1 MSTEDKTVVEYD
13 RLSLIREIEE
23 LKATLTHYETEVV
36 PYAERQLT
44 ALREEYANKYNLS
57 DEQKAV
63 MLDRLQGVNTEEAMQ
78 AKAQEVA
85 VQLKVEYKPKYV
97 EPMAILPRSA
107 PRQIISNEELG
118 RNLAQKVLQKGKPQ
132 QTGKVVNKID
142 MSQMPAPAPA
152 PVTQTQFNSR
162 NSAGILQRW
171 RKKVFGNKV
180 TVNSTQGRTYG
191 R

>member
-1 MSTEDKTVVEYD
+1 MSTEDKTAVEYD

-23 LKATLTHYETEVV
+23 LKATLTRYETEVL

-63 MLDRLQGVNTEEAMQ
+63 MLDRLQGVNTEESMQ

-85 VQLKVEYKPKYV
+85 VQLKAEGKPLYGEAKLAY
-97 EPMAILPRSA
+97 MPRTER
-107 PRQIISNEELG
+107 RQIISNEQLG
-118 RNLAQKVLQKGKPQ
+118 RNLAQKVLQKDKPK
-132 QTGKVVNKID
+132 QTGKVVSRID
-142 MSQMPAPAPA
+142 MSQMPAPA
-152 PVTQTQFNSR
+152 PVTQTQFNSK
-162 NSAGILQRW
+162 NSASILQRW

-180 TVNSTQGRTYG
+180 TVNSTQGKTYG

>member
-1 MSTEDKTVVEYD
+1 MSADKGYLE
-13 RLSLIREIEE
+13 LIREIEE

-63 MLDRLQGVNTEEAMQ
+63 MLDRLQGINTEESIQ

-85 VQLKVEYKPKYV
+85 VQLKAEGKPLYAD
-97 EPMAILPRSA
+97 PTPFRNSSA
-107 PRQIISNEELG
+107 PRQSVSNEELG
-118 RNLAQKVLQKGKPQ
+118 RNLAQKALQKDKPK

-142 MSQMPAPAPA
+142 MSQMPAPAP
-152 PVTQTQFNSR
+152 VTQTQFNSK
-162 NSAGILQRW
+162 NSASILQRW
-171 RKKVFGNKV
+171 RKKVFGSKT
-180 TVNSTQGRTYG
+180 TVNSTQGKTYG

>member
-1 MSTEDKTVVEYD
+1 MSTEDKTAVEYD

-63 MLDRLQGVNTEEAMQ
+63 MLDRLQAVNTEEAMQ

-85 VQLKVEYKPKYV
+85 VQLKVEGKPLYSDPKLGV
-97 EPMAILPRSA
+97 LPRSA
-107 PRQIISNEELG
+107 PRQIISNEQLG
-118 RNLAQKVLQKGKPQ
+118 RNIAQKVLQKDKPK

-142 MSQMPAPAPA
+142 MSQMPVRTVQAPI
-152 PVTQTQFNSR
+152 NKS
-162 NSAGILQRW
+162 NNAGILQRW
-171 RKKVFGNKV
+171 YRKTFGSKT
-180 TVNSTQGRTYG
+180 TVNSTQGKTYG